1 MPLQIT
7 CPYCQTKQ
15 LVPDDIGG
23 HGVVCAAC
31 QKVLKISAPAAPVA
45 KPVAAVP
52 VAPLART
59 VAAATIAPAVR
70 SGPRRP
76 KTPWTL
82 YIVSAAVIA
91 TMAVG
96 ISLAVFFFRPG
107 REPSPS
113 PQAKGDPPKA
123 KKNADKS
130 TAAKKPNV
138 DPPEPDTVDD
148 GADDLFEDCVV
159 TRAIGEPYRDGQQ
172 TKVRLEFSC
181 VDPQKLIK
189 EIKVAVWTG
198 DIGAPKAASSRPPR
212 VRAGDSPREEIAVPL
227 KQNRGAVEVSLPT
240 LPKDKMY
247 WLQPVLV
254 HTSGKM
260 QWLAVEPWEPIA
272 PPLERQP
279 ATLKHQFAGGD
290 RKVQLSSLAA
300 VALSEEG
307 RSKPYKFKVDLTA
320 DLDETV
326 SSRPLEGGASSSPP
340 LPGGASS
347 SPPLEG
353 GARGGGG
360 DAILRVKYRRIQFEF
375 ARNGIPFLITE
386 RFDPALTA
394 MSRLAAS
401 WRLDPTGTL
410 SKPAIKLD
418 GLDEDVRDDITEF
431 HNRLAL
437 AMELANL
444 EFPNRDLSPLQTWT
458 SKRSWNKT
466 TVEMT
471 ATYEGRRIN
480 QNRDEAFVTIRGT
493 IKSAGFSKTGQLEG
507 TASIDLK
514 NGFVMRAD
522 LKAETALTVPF
533 IGADNLSA
541 LGVLEVKM
549 TRDAA
554 K

>member
-15 LVPDDIGG
+15 LVPDDIGS

-31 QKVLKISAPAAPVA
+31 QKILKIAAPAAPVA
-45 KPVAAVP
+45 NPVAAAAP
-52 VAPLART
+52 VAPIARP
-59 VAAATIAPAVR
+59 VPAATIAPAVR
-70 SGPRRP
+70 SGPRKP

-91 TMAVG
+91 TMAIGV
-96 ISLAVFFFRPG
+96 SLAVYFFRPE
-107 REPSPS
+107 REPS

-123 KKNADKS
+123 KKDADKPS
-130 TAAKKPNV
+130 SVKKPNV
-138 DPPEPDTVDD
+138 DPPEPEPMDEA
-148 GADDLFEDCVV
+148 GDDLFEDCVV
-159 TRAIGEPYRDGQQ
+159 TRAMGEPYRDGEQ
-172 TKVRLEFSC
+172 TKVRLDFTC

-189 EIKVAVWTG
+189 EMKVVVWTG
-198 DIGAPKAASSRPPR
+198 EIGAPKAASSRPPR
-212 VRAGDSPREEIAVPL
+212 ARAGDSPRQEIGVPL
-227 KQNRGAVEVSLPT
+227 KQNRGAVDVALPA

-247 WLQPVLV
+247 WVQPVLV
-254 HTSGKM
+254 HASGKM
-260 QWLAVEPWEPIA
+260 QWLAVEPWEPVA
-272 PPLERQP
+272 PPLERRS
-279 ATLKHQFAGGD
+279 ATLKPQFSAAE

-300 VALSEEG
+300 VALAEQGS
-307 RSKPYKFKVDLTA
+307 RPYKFKVDLVA
-320 DLDETV
+320 DLDESV
-326 SSRPLEGGASSSPP
+326 S
-340 LPGGASS
+340 PGN
-347 SPPLEG
+347 
-353 GARGGGG
+353 
-360 DAILRVKYRRIQFEF
+360 DAVLRVKYRRVQFEF

-401 WRLDPTGTL
+401 WRVDSTGTL
-410 SKPAIKLD
+410 SKPTVKLD

-444 EFPNRDLSPLQTWT
+444 EFPNRELSPLETWNF
-458 SKRSWNKT
+458 KRSWNKA
-466 TVEMT
+466 TVDAT

-493 IKSAGFSKTGQLEG
+493 IKSPGAGKTGKLEG

-522 LKAETALTVPF
+522 LRAETVLTVPF
-533 IGADNLSA
+533 VGADNLSA
-541 LGVLEVKM
+541 PGVLEVKL
-549 TRDAA
+549 TRDAG

>member
-52 VAPLART
+52 VAPLARP

-82 YIVSAAVIA
+82 YVVSAAVIA
-91 TMAVG
+91 TMAIG
-96 ISLAVFFFRPG
+96 ISLAVYFFRPG

-113 PQAKGDPPKA
+113 PQVKSDPSKA
-123 KKNADKS
+123 KKDADKS
-130 TAAKKPNV
+130 TAAKKPSV
-138 DPPEPDTVDD
+138 EPPEPDPVDD

-159 TRAIGEPYRDGQQ
+159 TRAMGEPYRDGQQ
-172 TKVRLEFSC
+172 SKVRLEFTC

-189 EIKVAVWTG
+189 EIKVVVWTG

-227 KQNRGAVEVSLPT
+227 KQNRGAVDVSLPI

-254 HTSGKM
+254 HASGKM
-260 QWLAVEPWEPIA
+260 QWLAVEPWEPAA

-279 ATLKHQFAGGD
+279 ALLTHQWGATK
-290 RKVQLSSLAA
+290 RKGQLSHLAS
-300 VALSEEG
+300 VGLPDERGKRYS
-307 RSKPYKFKVDLTA
+307 FKIDLGA
-320 DLDETV
+320 DFDETV
-326 SSRPLEGGASSSPP
+326 RPGEAGELHVAYP
-340 LPGGASS
+340 
-347 SPPLEG
+347 
-353 GARGGGG
+353 RGRFELSVNNIP
-360 DAILRVKYRRIQFEF
+360 DFRINEDVEQTLTSLRNIKTI
-375 ARNGIPFLITE
+375 
-386 RFDPALTA
+386 
-394 MSRLAAS
+394 
-401 WRLDPTGTL
+401 WRLESTGAV
-410 SKPAIKLD
+410 SKPATKF
-418 GLDEDVRDDITEF
+418 DEVPEDLRARVTEL
-431 HNRLAL
+431 HNGLAL
-437 AMELANL
+437 AMELANI
-444 EFPNRDLSPLQTWT
+444 EFPNRELSPLQTWT
-458 SKRSWNKT
+458 SKRSWNKA
-466 TVEMT
+466 TVELT

-493 IKSAGFSKTGQLEG
+493 IKSPGAGKTGQLEG

-514 NGFVMRAD
+514 NGFVMRAE
-522 LKAETALTVPF
+522 LKAETTLTVPF

-549 TRDAA
+549 TREAA

>member
-31 QKVLKISAPAAPVA
+31 QKILKIAAPAAPVA
-45 KPVAAVP
+45 KLVAAVAP
-52 VAPLART
+52 VAPLARP
-59 VAAATIAPAVR
+59 VAAATIAPAVHA
-70 SGPRRP
+70 GPRKP
-76 KTPWTL
+76 KTPWAL
-82 YIVSAAVIA
+82 YIVSAAVIS

-96 ISLAVFFFRPG
+96 ISLAVYFFRPG

-113 PQAKGDPPKA
+113 PHAKGDPPKA
-123 KKNADKS
+123 KKDGDKS
-130 TAAKKPNV
+130 TAAKKPSV
-138 DPPEPDTVDD
+138 DPPEPDLMDD

-159 TRAIGEPYRDGQQ
+159 TRAMGEPYRDGQQ
-172 TKVRLEFSC
+172 TKVRLEFTC

-189 EIKVAVWTG
+189 EIKVVVWTG

-227 KQNRGAVEVSLPT
+227 KQNRGAVDVLLPT

-254 HTSGKM
+254 HASGKM

-272 PPLERQP
+272 PPLERQS
-279 ATLKHQFAGGD
+279 ATLKHQFAAAE
-290 RKVQLSSLAA
+290 RKVQLSSLATVPLA
-300 VALSEEG
+300 EEG
-307 RSKPYKFKVDLTA
+307 SKPYKFKVDLTA
-320 DLDETV
+320 DLDETF
-326 SSRPLEGGASSSPP
+326 
-340 LPGGASS
+340 S

-353 GARGGGG
+353 GARGG
-360 DAILRVKYRRIQFEF
+360 DAVLRVKYRRIQFEF

-386 RFDPALTA
+386 RCDPALTA
-394 MSRLAAS
+394 MSKLAAS
-401 WRLDPTGTL
+401 WRVDSTGTL
-410 SKPAIKLD
+410 SKPTVKLD
-418 GLDEDVRDDITEF
+418 SLDEDLRDDITEF

-444 EFPNRDLSPLQTWT
+444 EFPNRELSPLASWT
-458 SKRSWNKT
+458 FKRLWNKA
-466 TVEMT
+466 TVDVT

-493 IKSAGFSKTGQLEG
+493 IKSPGAGKTGQLEG

-541 LGVLEVKM
+541 MGVLEVRM
-549 TRDAA
+549 TREAA